1 MINHNR
7 TYSATLIALAAMAA
21 LSSGLLFFLTGVSMS
36 GAVPTHL
43 PAWSL
48 PWVAMINFAYVVAI
62 TVVLCARKFRPESG
76 RRLTWLLNLAL
87 LPAIPG
93 GTVVGVYG
101 LCKADKEHRRS
112 RLENQ

>member
-1 MINHNR
+1 MINHDR
-7 TYSATLIALAAMAA
+7 TYSAALVALAAMAA

-48 PWVAMINFAYVVAI
+48 PWVAMINFAYTVAI
-62 TVVLCARKFRPESG
+62 IGVLCARKFSPESG

-87 LPAIPG
+87 LPALPA

-101 LCKADKEHRRS
+101 LCQADKEHLKS
-112 RLENQ
+112 RFENQ